1 MTIQQTMNIG
11 RESMNNYQ
19 HALAVVS
26 HNLANMNVEGYIK
39 LRADFATN
47 PTYGYGDSV
56 YSQIRGL
63 NGAKI
68 SQITSYA
75 DSAAAQSARDANS
88 NYQYYDTL
96 SSIMSQLS
104 SITNELGDQGLA
116 ASFESFFSAAQ
127 NLSQNPT
134 DPSLRKLYVQSAQDI
149 AAKFNSIQ
157 GSLNDLQKELVGNWQ
172 QPASVEQSDLY
183 MGLQDFNKSL
193 ERLSEINKQ
202 IAIAGEANASSL
214 INERENLLSQI
225 SGYMDI
231 NVEYKS
237 NGTVNVRAGNV
248 ELVNG
253 AEQKVKFQLVAGDA
267 TTPAVIQAQDMDGNL
282 LYANIN
288 DEITGG
294 YVGGVLD
301 IVNTKDDGTI
311 TISSM
316 IGKINEMANAF
327 ANEVNNVQT
336 YQDGDIQAKALGTD
350 PATGEMI
357 LIDSTEPI
365 FTFVDGKLTVN
376 QAVIDNPNLVAA
388 ARVDT
393 SVADWE
399 KNVGNADNIIACAQ
413 LRDKNTMST
422 FGGANNTTFEGFLTH
437 FAGEVGIQEDN
448 INSKLETANA
458 LNESAK
464 TNYQS
469 ITGVNLDEEL
479 SDMIKFQRAY
489 EASARVF
496 NTANEIYQVLVNLG
510 K

>member
-1 MTIQQTMNIG
+1 M
-11 RESMNNYQ
+11 
-19 HALAVVS
+19 
-26 HNLANMNVEGYIK
+26 
-39 LRADFATN
+39 
-47 PTYGYGDSV
+47 
-56 YSQIRGL
+56 
-63 NGAKI
+63 AKI
-68 SQITSYA
+68 VFWSPEEGKTGCTHVAIAVSSLMGITHKTS
-75 DSAAAQSARDANS
+75 SLLIDANS
-88 NYQYYDTL
+88 NAKKIASSYTMYEDLMNANSFNDTNLGMNAIMRLIKSNKL
-96 SSIMSQLS
+96 SPDI
-104 SITNELGDQGLA
+104 I
-116 ASFESFFSAAQ
+116 Q
-127 NLSQNPT
+127 NYSKPVLKGRL
-134 DPSLRKLYVQSAQDI
+134 DILYS
-149 AAKFNSIQ
+149 
-157 GSLNDLQKELVGNWQ
+157 
-172 QPASVEQSDLY
+172 
-183 MGLQDFNKSL
+183 
-193 ERLSEINKQ
+193 
-202 IAIAGEANASSL
+202 AIANTTTE
-214 INERENLLSQI
+214 ERENLLSQI

-301 IVNTKDDGTI
+301 MVNTKDDGTI

-350 PATGEMI
+350 PVTGEMI